1 MMVQLQPEWG
11 WGGWRYGEEN
21 ASGKKEEEKRR
32 KKGAKT
38 ERIKLVNKS
47 KIRL

>member
-1 MMVQLQPEWG
+1 MVQLQPEWG
-11 WGGWRYGEEN
+11 WGGWRYGEEK
-21 ASGKKEEEKRR
+21 ASGKKRR
-32 KKGAKT
+32 KNGAKT